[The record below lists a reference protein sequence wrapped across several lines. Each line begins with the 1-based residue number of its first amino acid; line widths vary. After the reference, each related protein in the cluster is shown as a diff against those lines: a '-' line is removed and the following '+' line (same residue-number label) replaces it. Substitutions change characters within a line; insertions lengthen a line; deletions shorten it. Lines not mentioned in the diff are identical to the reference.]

1 MAIARM
7 KRIEVIG
14 HLDRRDDVLR
24 LLQRLG
30 VVEIEDITEILE
42 QHQQSGDEAF
52 TGLKEILSRDGDPD
66 RLASIETEI
75 SEMRSAIDLIERF
88 YPRKKAF
95 IEQFAGSQI
104 PVSRQELDAILADS
118 DAVGRIVALAGQLER
133 EYLVLTSRESDLLQT
148 IGQLEPWKQLDV
160 PIELLA
166 PTRRTAVFVGA
177 VESRGTEGISG
188 LLAEASDGCVVVDEV
203 SRDDH
208 STRLVVA
215 VYREYEEN
223 VASILR
229 AHGFSPQSFPFEHGR
244 VSDFL
249 SKAKEE
255 VQRVSTSISDVIL
268 SVKKLADERT
278 RLLAVLDA
286 YETERDRLQVTERLA
301 RTQNTF
307 GLLGWA
313 KVSDS
318 QGVAKA
324 LLQLDDALIV
334 SVSDPAPGD
343 EPPVALVNNRLVRP
357 FEVVLDL
364 YSLPQR
370 REIDPTALV
379 GFFFALL
386 FALASADIGYGIALS
401 VVCFVLLRKVRM
413 SDLGRKTFELIFIA
427 GVATAVV
434 GVATGSVFGV
444 SLGFSLLNPVEEP
457 IVFLLLSF
465 AVGIIHIYTGLIV
478 KLYEDARSGNII
490 GAIFDQGL
498 WLVLLTSLI
507 VLVVQFLGSSPVPGV
522 QYAKY
527 GAIAGAVGIVLTN
540 GRHQKNPLMKLGSGL
555 ASLYNISG
563 YLGDVLSYIRLLG
576 LGMASGVI
584 ASVINL
590 VAGIFWS
597 TPVVGP
603 IITIGI
609 LLGGHVFNLFIGVVG
624 AFVHVSRLQY
634 VEFFSKFFEGGGR
647 VFAPF
652 KAISRYVYVD
662 DVKRQ

>member
-1 MAIARM
+1 M

-14 HLDRRDDVLR
+14 HLDRKDDVLR
-24 LLQRLG
+24 LLQQLG
-30 VVEIEDITEILE
+30 VVEIEDITQILE
-42 QHQQSGDEAF
+42 QRQQGGDDAF
-52 TGLKEILSRDGDPD
+52 ADLRELLNRDGDPD
-66 RLASIETEI
+66 RLAAVEGRI
-75 SEMRSAIDLIERF
+75 SEVRSTIDFIERF

-104 PVSRQELDAILADS
+104 PVSHQELDAILS
-118 DAVGRIVALAGQLER
+118 DAGAVDRIVALSGQLER
-133 EYLVLTSRESDLLQT
+133 EYLALTNRESDLLQI
-148 IGQLEPWKQLDV
+148 IGQMEPWEQLDV
-160 PIELLA
+160 PVELLA
-166 PTRRTAVFVGA
+166 STRRTAVFAGV
-177 VESRGTEGISG
+177 VESKGTEEISAA
-188 LLAEASDGCVVVDEV
+188 LAEASDGCVVVDQI

-208 STRLVVA
+208 STRLIVA
-215 VYREYEEN
+215 VHREYEES
-223 VASILR
+223 VSSVLR
-229 AHGFSPQSFPFEHGR
+229 AHGYSSQSFPFEQGR
-244 VSDFL
+244 VIDFL

-255 VQRVSTSISDVIL
+255 LRRVRTSISDVIL

-286 YETERDRLQVTERLA
+286 YEVERDRMQVTERLA

-313 KVSDS
+313 KDSDS
-318 QGVAKA
+318 EGVEKA
-324 LLQLDDALIV
+324 LVQLDDALIV
-334 SVSDPAPGD
+334 SVSDPDPAD

-364 YSLPQR
+364 YSLPQPH
-370 REIDPTALV
+370 EIDPTALV

-386 FALASADIGYGIALS
+386 FALASADIGYGIALA
-401 VVCFVLLRKVRM
+401 VICLLLLRKVRM
-413 SDLGRKTFELIFIA
+413 SDLGRKTFELVFIA
-427 GVATAVV
+427 GVATAVI
-434 GVATGSVFGV
+434 GVATGSVFGA
-444 SLGFSLLNPVEEP
+444 SLGFSLLSPVDEP

-465 AVGIIHIYTGLIV
+465 AVGIIHIYAGMIV
-478 KLYEDARSGNII
+478 KLYEEARSGNLI
-490 GAIFDQGL
+490 GGILDQGL
-498 WLVLLTSLI
+498 WLLLLTSSV
-507 VLVVQFLGSSPVPGV
+507 VLVAQFLGSSPVPGV

-527 GAIAGAVGIVLTN
+527 GAIIGAAGIVLTH

-555 ASLYNISG
+555 ASLYGISG

-597 TPVVGP
+597 LPVIGP
-603 IITIGI
+603 VITIAI
-609 LLGGHVFNLFIGVVG
+609 LLGGHVFNLFIGVIG

-634 VEFFSKFFEGGGR
+634 VEFFGKFFEGGGR

-662 DVKRQ
+662 DVKQQ